1 MYSCHFPKSERL
13 CSKKLIEALFEGGH
27 ISMSA
32 YPIRAVFM
40 PINIDAGKSAPPI
53 QVMMSVS
60 KRHFKHAVDR
70 NRVKRQ
76 LREAYRLNKHILVE
90 KLKDDQHLIIAFI
103 WLSNELFETATIQN
117 KMQKLLQRI
126 AEESRKL
133 TIKEQDHTHC
143 LPTDCNEECA
153 KQPTEAL

>member
-1 MYSCHFPKSERL
+1 MNGCHFPKSERL

-27 ISMSA
+27 KSLSA

-40 PINIDAGKSAPPI
+40 PIAQAPAPGDGSTPVLPTTPATTPLV

-76 LREAYRLNKHILVE
+76 LREAYRLNKHLLTDKLPQQSLV
-90 KLKDDQHLIIAFI
+90 IAFI
-103 WLSNELFETATIQN
+103 WLSDDLFETSTIQS
-117 KMQKLLQRI
+117 KMKKLLLRIGEEISQR
-126 AEESRKL
+126 R
-133 TIKEQDHTHC
+133 
-143 LPTDCNEECA
+143 
-153 KQPTEAL
+153 

>member
-1 MYSCHFPKSERL
+1 MNYKLTKSERL
-13 CSKKLIEALFEGGH
+13 CSKKLIEALFDGGH
-27 ISMSA
+27 KSMSA

-40 PINIDAGKSAPPI
+40 PIDVDANKPEPPI
-53 QVMMSVS
+53 QVMISVS

-76 LREAYRLNKHILVE
+76 LREAYRLNKHLLYE
-90 KLKDDQHLIIAFI
+90 KMQDGQHLIIAFI

-126 AEESRKL
+126 AEENGKQSV
-133 TIKEQDHTHC
+133 KEQDHTHC
-143 LPTDCNEECA
+143 LPKDCNEECA
-153 KQPTEAL
+153 K